1 MNDKLKRYGAV
12 IIVLIVLIGA
22 GWFVATR
29 GPLAPVV
36 VEVTRAKHGN
46 LQPEVFGVGTVE
58 ARRLHVIGPT
68 QAGRLLAVLVDQGD
82 MVKTGQILAKIDP
95 VDLEQRIHS
104 AEMVRQRSESAMLI
118 ASAQMRESAS
128 RNELALVSA
137 KRYSELEANQAVSKE
152 ALDIKLNEA
161 AVARAALE
169 SAQFALQA
177 AKQDMEKAASEYEAL
192 LKQRDNLTLI
202 APTDGI
208 IVTRDSEPGNTVVA
222 GQAVLRM
229 AEPDSLWI
237 SSRIDQ
243 SRSMGIAVGQ
253 AALITLRSRKDTNIP
268 GSVQR
273 IEIQSDSVTE
283 ERIVNVA
290 FNSTPASLSL
300 GELAEV
306 TISLP
311 PVIDALIVPS
321 AAIKREKGQYGV
333 WQAIE
338 GKARF
343 RPVKV
348 GAQTLDGQTQII
360 DGLKTGEQVIVYSP
374 IELRDGL
381 SVRVGGK

>member
-1 MNDKLKRYGAV
+1 MKDKLKRYGPV

-22 GWFVATR
+22 GWFVSTR
-29 GPLAPVV
+29 GPMAPAV
-36 VEVTRAKHGN
+36 VEVAGAKNGD
-46 LQPEVFGVGTVE
+46 LQPEVYGVGTVE
-58 ARRLHVIGPT
+58 ARRLHVIGPI
-68 QAGRLLAVLVDQGD
+68 QAGRLLSVLVDQGD
-82 MVKTGQILAKIDP
+82 MVKAGQILAKIDP
-95 VDLEQRIHS
+95 VDLEQRINS
-104 AEMVRQRSESAMLI
+104 AEMARQRSESAMLI
-118 ASAQMRESAS
+118 ASAQMREAAS

-137 KRYSELEANQAVSKE
+137 KRYSELEANQAISKE
-152 ALDIKLNEA
+152 TMDIKLNEA
-161 AVARAALE
+161 TVAQAALE

-177 AKQDMEKAASEYEAL
+177 AKQDMGKAASEYEAL
-192 LKQRDNLTLI
+192 LKQRDNLTLT

-222 GQAVLRM
+222 GQTVLRM
-229 AEPDSLWI
+229 VEPESLWI
-237 SSRIDQ
+237 SSRVDQ

-253 AALITLRSRKDTNIP
+253 AALITLRSHQDTNIP

-290 FNSTPASLSL
+290 FNSPPAGLSL

-311 PVIDALIVPS
+311 PVTNALIVPS
-321 AAIKREKGQYGV
+321 ASIKSENGQYGV
-333 WQAIE
+333 WQVIE

-360 DGLKTGEQVIVYSP
+360 DGLKAGEQVIVYSTV
-374 IELRDGL
+374 ELRDGL
-381 SVRVGGK
+381 RVRVGGK